1 MMFDRLRAL
10 CAARTDN
17 LAELAE
23 IAAPGDPAFF
33 DGAQFSG
40 ADLRATNLTGFRLH
54 GAALGGAE
62 VDETT
67 ILPDTTSLLDLK
79 RSDKDTP
86 FAVHVV
92 DGISSAIQKEVIAS
106 LDHLERKAGRHG
118 GSNIRGPIS
127 RRSSNIPLKND
138 NERNFRLSAIRRMRR
153 LASDIVASRE
163 SDLTIGGVLKNVE
176 RLVAMIEICESVLK
190 KYEPR
195 IYQRI
200 SQSMKGE
207 MEKLGVLVASH
218 DVQVFVTRQQWKAIL
233 SLLPATVSSLEYIGE
248 FASKSGSGDILA
260 NLLFRIFFLLEDV
273 KDLYLAL
280 PADQQKIDPIGFQI
294 QIETADEAREPHGLR
309 EPHVM

>member
-1 MMFDRLRAL
+1 MFDRLRAL

-23 IAAPGDPAFF
+23 IAAPGDSAFF
-33 DGAQFSG
+33 DGAQFAG
-40 ADLRATNLTGFRLH
+40 ADLRATNLTGFRLQ
-54 GAALGGAE
+54 GAAFGGAE
-62 VDETT
+62 IDETT

-79 RSDKDTP
+79 RNDKDTP

-92 DGISSAIQKEVIAS
+92 EGISSAIQKEVIAS
-106 LDHLERKAGRHG
+106 LDHLERKVGRHG

-200 SQSMKGE
+200 SQSMKAE
-207 MEKLGVLVASH
+207 MKKLGLLIANH
-218 DVQVFVTRQQWKAIL
+218 DAQVSITRQQWKAIL
-233 SLLPATVSSLEYIGE
+233 SVLPATVSSLEYIGE

-260 NLLFRIFFLLEDV
+260 NLLFKIFFLLEDV

-280 PADQQKIDPIGFQI
+280 PADQQKIDPVSFQI
-294 QIETADEAREPHGLR
+294 HLETADEGPEIHGLR
-309 EPHVM
+309 EPYAM